1 MISTSRTLFLPKLLT
16 SQIASSNVA
25 SARTNIG
32 NSHNDICGLASD
44 SVIVR
49 NVSSETEN
57 QTISHNMCF

>member
-16 SQIASSNVA
+16 SQTASSNVA

-32 NSHNDICGLASD
+32 NSYNDICGLASD